1 MMSTPVKFLLSYTRK
16 YYAKILLAVVFMLV
30 SSGLNVLPPYL
41 FKTVVD
47 DVLISKDM
55 FMLNM
60 ICIAIVVIFGL
71 KAVTTY
77 YQRYLM
83 NDAGQSAVMDIRIA
97 LYDHMQRMSLK
108 KIYAS
113 RIGELMSRITG
124 DVATLQNIVTST
136 FVDLVFNFLTFLGMF
151 GFIIYLNWRLTCII
165 VLVLPVVGF
174 MLSFA
179 SKKLRKAGHNVQEH
193 LADITATAQEAFSAI
208 RVVRSFATEDME
220 LERFTKANYEN
231 FKALMQAVS
240 IQGILAGV
248 IEVFLI
254 GALAVVFWIG
264 GQNVIDGA
272 VTPGELISF
281 VGYIAFMVQPI
292 RSVMNQ
298 MSVLQTGIASAER
311 VHEILM
317 TPVEDSGG
325 GGRAAVS
332 GASCLCVDEAG
343 EASESEHSSK
353 DSGRVSENVH
363 PCNDSASVSESE
375 HSRNG
380 SANASESEH
389 PREDSGSISESE
401 HSSND
406 SASVSENVH
415 PRVDTGRISGA
426 VRFENVH
433 FSYDSQEVLKG
444 IDLDVKAGEKIAI
457 VGATGSGKSTIAD
470 LIPRFYDP
478 TEGRIL
484 IDGKDI
490 RTFSLRSLRTQ
501 IGIVPQECV
510 LMKGSIAFNIAYGL
524 ENIDMQRVIDAAEIA
539 DIRSFIESLPD
550 KYDSEVGE
558 RGVTLSG
565 GQRQRI
571 AIARAVI
578 RDPRILI
585 LDEATSSLDIA
596 VERAVQKAIN
606 QAMTGRTS
614 FIIAHRLTTIREA
627 DRIFVLEGGKFTQS
641 GTHEELL
648 RSGGLYADLYRMQF
662 GQD

>member
-1 MMSTPVKFLLSYTRK
+1 MMSHPVKFLLSYTRK
-16 YYAKILLAVVFMLV
+16 YYVKILLAVMFMLM

-60 ICIAIVVIFGL
+60 ICVALVVIFGL

-83 NDAGQSAVMDIRIA
+83 NEAGQSAVMDIRIA

-136 FVDLVFNFLTFLGMF
+136 FVDLVFNFLTFVGMF

-165 VLVLPVVGF
+165 VLVLPVIGF

-208 RVVRSFATEDME
+208 RVVRAFATEDME
-220 LERFTKANYEN
+220 LERFTKANSEN
-231 FKALMQAVS
+231 FKALLQAVS

-254 GALAVVFWIG
+254 AALAVVFWIG

-272 VTPGELISF
+272 LTPGELISF
-281 VGYIAFMVQPI
+281 IGYIAFMVQPI

-298 MSVLQTGIASAER
+298 MSTLQTGIASAER

-317 TPVEDSGG
+317 TPAESSQTEDGI
-325 GGRAAVS
+325 
-332 GASCLCVDEAG
+332 D
-343 EASESEHSSK
+343 
-353 DSGRVSENVH
+353 
-363 PCNDSASVSESE
+363 P
-375 HSRNG
+375 
-380 SANASESEH
+380 
-389 PREDSGSISESE
+389 
-401 HSSND
+401 
-406 SASVSENVH
+406 
-415 PRVDTGRISGA
+415 GRISGA
-426 VRFENVH
+426 VKFEGVH
-433 FSYDSQEVLKG
+433 FSYDTQEVLKG

-470 LIPRFYDP
+470 LIPRFYD
-478 TEGRIL
+478 TTAGRIL
-484 IDGKDI
+484 IDGQDI
-490 RTFSLRSLRTQ
+490 RTLSLRSLRTQ

-524 ENIDMQRVIDAAEIA
+524 ENIDMQRVIAAAEIA

-627 DRIFVLEGGKFTQS
+627 DRILVLEDGNFTQS

-648 RSGGLYADLYRMQF
+648 RAGGLYADLYRMQF

>member
-1 MMSTPVKFLLSYTRK
+1 MMSHPVKFLLSYTRK
-16 YYAKILLAVVFMLV
+16 YYVKILLAVMFMLM

-60 ICIAIVVIFGL
+60 ICVALVVIFGL

-83 NDAGQSAVMDIRIA
+83 NEAGQSAVMDIRIA

-136 FVDLVFNFLTFLGMF
+136 FVDLVFNFLTFVGMF

-165 VLVLPVVGF
+165 VLVLPVIGF

-208 RVVRSFATEDME
+208 RVVRAFATEDME
-220 LERFTKANYEN
+220 LERFTKANSEN
-231 FKALMQAVS
+231 FKALLQAVS

-254 GALAVVFWIG
+254 AALAVVFWIG

-272 VTPGELISF
+272 LTPGELISF
-281 VGYIAFMVQPI
+281 IGYIAFMVQPI

-298 MSVLQTGIASAER
+298 MSTLQTGIASAER

-317 TPVEDSGG
+317 TPAESSQTEDGI
-325 GGRAAVS
+325 
-332 GASCLCVDEAG
+332 D
-343 EASESEHSSK
+343 
-353 DSGRVSENVH
+353 
-363 PCNDSASVSESE
+363 P
-375 HSRNG
+375 
-380 SANASESEH
+380 
-389 PREDSGSISESE
+389 
-401 HSSND
+401 
-406 SASVSENVH
+406 
-415 PRVDTGRISGA
+415 GRISGA
-426 VRFENVH
+426 VKFEGVH
-433 FSYDSQEVLKG
+433 FSYDTQEVLKG

-470 LIPRFYDP
+470 LIPRFYD
-478 TEGRIL
+478 TTAGRIL
-484 IDGKDI
+484 IDGQDI
-490 RTFSLRSLRTQ
+490 RTLSLRSLRTQ

-524 ENIDMQRVIDAAEIA
+524 ENIDMQRVIAAAEIA
-539 DIRSFIESLPD
+539 DIRSFIESLPE

-627 DRIFVLEGGKFTQS
+627 DRILVLEDGNFTQS

-648 RSGGLYADLYRMQF
+648 RAGGLYADLYRMQF

>member
-1 MMSTPVKFLLSYTRK
+1 MSTPVKFLLSYTRK
-16 YYAKILLAVVFMLV
+16 YYAKILLAVFFMLA
-30 SSGLNVLPPYL
+30 SSALNVLPPYL

-47 DVLISKDM
+47 DVLISRDT
-55 FMLNM
+55 FMLNV
-60 ICIAIVVIFGL
+60 ICVALVVIFGL

-83 NDAGQSAVMDIRIA
+83 NEAGQSAVMDIRIA

-108 KIYAS
+108 KFYAS

-136 FVDLVFNFLTFLGMF
+136 VVDLVFNFLTFVGMF
-151 GFIIYLNWRLTCII
+151 AFIVYLNWRLTCLI
-165 VLVLPVVGF
+165 VVVLPVVGA

-179 SKKLRKAGHNVQEH
+179 SKKLRRAGHNVQEH
-193 LADITATAQEAFSAI
+193 LADITATAQEAFSAV
-208 RVVRSFATEDME
+208 RVVRSFATEDLE
-220 LERFTKANYEN
+220 LARFRKANAEN
-231 FKALMQAVS
+231 FDALLQAVS
-240 IQGILAGV
+240 IQGVLAGV

-254 GALAVVFWIG
+254 GALAVVFWVGGRSVIG
-264 GQNVIDGA
+264 GDS
-272 VTPGELISF
+272 TPGELVSF

-298 MSVLQTGIASAER
+298 MSTLQTGIASAER
-311 VHEILM
+311 VYEILE
-317 TPVEDSGG
+317 TPAESSQEDEG
-325 GGRAAVS
+325 
-332 GASCLCVDEAG
+332 VD
-343 EASESEHSSK
+343 
-353 DSGRVSENVH
+353 
-363 PCNDSASVSESE
+363 P
-375 HSRNG
+375 
-380 SANASESEH
+380 
-389 PREDSGSISESE
+389 
-401 HSSND
+401 
-406 SASVSENVH
+406 
-415 PRVDTGRISGA
+415 GRISGA
-426 VRFENVH
+426 VRFEGVH
-433 FSYDSQEVLKG
+433 FSYGAGEEVLRG
-444 IDLDVKAGEKIAI
+444 IDLDVRAGEKIAI

-478 TEGRIL
+478 TAGRIL
-484 IDGKDI
+484 IDGQDI
-490 RTFSLRSLRTQ
+490 RTLSLRKLRTQ

-510 LMKGSIAFNIAYGL
+510 LMKGTIAFNIAYGL
-524 ENIDMQRVIDAAEIA
+524 EPIDMEKVIEASEIA
-539 DIRSFIESLPD
+539 DIRSFIESLPG

-606 QAMTGRTS
+606 QAMMGRTS

-627 DRIFVLEGGKFTQS
+627 DRILVLEGGKFTQS

-648 RSGGLYADLYRMQF
+648 RAGGLYADLYRMQS
-662 GQD
+662 GEI

>member
-1 MMSTPVKFLLSYTRK
+1 MSTPVKFLLSYTRK
-16 YYAKILLAVVFMLV
+16 YYAKILLAVFFMLA
-30 SSGLNVLPPYL
+30 SSALNVLPPYL

-47 DVLISKDM
+47 DVLISRDT
-55 FMLNM
+55 FMLNV
-60 ICIAIVVIFGL
+60 ICVALVVIFGL

-83 NDAGQSAVMDIRIA
+83 NEAGQSAVMDIRIA

-108 KIYAS
+108 KFYAS

-136 FVDLVFNFLTFLGMF
+136 VVDLVFNFLTFVGMF
-151 GFIIYLNWRLTCII
+151 AFIVYLNWRLTCLI
-165 VLVLPVVGF
+165 VVVLPVVGA

-179 SKKLRKAGHNVQEH
+179 SKKLRRAGHNVQEH
-193 LADITATAQEAFSAI
+193 LADITATAQEAFSAV
-208 RVVRSFATEDME
+208 RVVRSFATEDLE
-220 LERFTKANYEN
+220 LARFRKANAEN
-231 FKALMQAVS
+231 FDALLQAVS
-240 IQGILAGV
+240 IQGVLAGV

-254 GALAVVFWIG
+254 GALAVVFWVGGRSVIG
-264 GQNVIDGA
+264 GDS
-272 VTPGELISF
+272 TPGELVSF

-298 MSVLQTGIASAER
+298 MSTLQTGIASAER
-311 VHEILM
+311 VYEILE
-317 TPVEDSGG
+317 TPAESSQEDEG
-325 GGRAAVS
+325 
-332 GASCLCVDEAG
+332 VD
-343 EASESEHSSK
+343 
-353 DSGRVSENVH
+353 
-363 PCNDSASVSESE
+363 P
-375 HSRNG
+375 
-380 SANASESEH
+380 
-389 PREDSGSISESE
+389 
-401 HSSND
+401 
-406 SASVSENVH
+406 
-415 PRVDTGRISGA
+415 GRISGA
-426 VRFENVH
+426 VRFEGVH
-433 FSYDSQEVLKG
+433 FSYGAGEEVLRG
-444 IDLDVKAGEKIAI
+444 IDLDVRAGEKIAI

-478 TEGRIL
+478 TAGRIL
-484 IDGKDI
+484 IDGQDI
-490 RTFSLRSLRTQ
+490 RTLSLRKLRTQ

-510 LMKGSIAFNIAYGL
+510 LMKGTIAFNIAYGL
-524 ENIDMQRVIDAAEIA
+524 ENIDMEKVIEASEIA
-539 DIRSFIESLPD
+539 DIRSFIESLPG

-606 QAMTGRTS
+606 QAMMGRTS

-627 DRIFVLEGGKFTQS
+627 DRILVLEGGKFTQS

-648 RSGGLYADLYRMQF
+648 RAGGLYADLYRMQS
-662 GQD
+662 GEI